1 MGDSE
6 ETSRAALFFDKD
18 HDEECDDEDD
28 EDDESDEDD
37 LVVFAALNKAMN
49 ASANVAALKVDHRT
63 RPRKKRKVFR
73 HDRAYVCL
81 LQDYL
86 GPEATFAGSAF
97 VQMFRITRARFERLY
112 VDAISSGNQYYKADN
127 RTNPATKMTIACVQA
142 RLLLPLKCLAYGVP
156 SHTFCDYFQ
165 MSKTQ
170 ARECCKKFNLLIPAL
185 YSKEYLRLPTKKDL
199 VAINKLHSAVHK
211 IDGMF
216 GSLDCMHTTWKNCP
230 VAWQGSFRGKSQQK
244 STIVLE
250 AIADHH
256 LFFWH
261 LSYGWAGTLN
271 DINILNQSPF
281 LRSLTDGVFNEL
293 ESDVV
298 PYSIGD
304 EIFDKM
310 FVLVDGIYPR
320 YSRFVKTLKQPVS
333 QSEQRFAKWQEAA
346 RKDIERAF
354 GVLQAK
360 FQAVARPIHTLRL
373 EEIGAMVT
381 TCLVL
386 HNICV
391 SDRIM
396 GDVHARYDPSYN
408 LSVDETTYADTTQC
422 RNTIEK
428 QRPVDSNDVAV
439 NGLANFNPVGARA
452 IAQRSE
458 FRKLEDRDE
467 WNRLNTA
474 ILKLKGG

>member
-28 EDDESDEDD
+28 EDDDSDEDD

-211 IDGMF
+211 ID
-216 GSLDCMHTTWKNCP
+216 
-230 VAWQGSFRGKSQQK
+230 
-244 STIVLE
+244 
-250 AIADHH
+250 DHH

-271 DINILNQSPF
+271 DINIFNQSPF

>member
-28 EDDESDEDD
+28 EDDDSDEDD

-199 VAINKLHSAVHK
+199 VAINKLHSAVYK
-211 IDGMF
+211 IDV
-216 GSLDCMHTTWKNCP
+216 DNCSGGNRRSP
-230 VAWQGSFRGKSQQK
+230 S
-244 STIVLE
+244 
-250 AIADHH
+250 
-256 LFFWH
+256 FFWH

-396 GDVHARYDPSYN
+396 GDVQARYDPSYN

-474 ILKLKGG
+474 AIIDISETRKKKFA